1 MSDDVLPATLGRIDE
16 SGSPRLPF
24 FLCGVAHDLPGIE
37 YEGIV
42 DTGFSGFV
50 QIPFGEA
57 CQLQLP
63 LQGTVSNILA
73 DGSVVTALTALG
85 RATIQENGNSL
96 GPAVGTVQISAS
108 SEILVGMEFLRAFGR
123 ELGVFSQTVFLLPD
137 PPAAA

>member
-1 MSDDVLPATLGRIDE
+1 MTYCLQHSVELMNPVLPACPSSCAE
-16 SGSPRLPF
+16 SRTTSP
-24 FLCGVAHDLPGIE
+24 ASE

-42 DTGFSGFV
+42 DTGFSGFI
-50 QIPFGEA
+50 QIPFSEA

-63 LQGTVSNILA
+63 LQGTVTNILA

-96 GPAVGTVQISAS
+96 GPAVGTVQISTS

-123 ELGVFSQTVFLLPD
+123 GLGVFSQTVFLLPD
-137 PPAAA
+137 PPANA